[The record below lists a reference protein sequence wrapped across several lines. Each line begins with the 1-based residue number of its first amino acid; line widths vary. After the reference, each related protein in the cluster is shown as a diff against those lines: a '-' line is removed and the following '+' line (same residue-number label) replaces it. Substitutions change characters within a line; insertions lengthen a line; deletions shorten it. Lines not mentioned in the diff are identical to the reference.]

1 MKPSGLLVLPNL
13 SPPHH
18 HTDKELAFLFLFVFF
33 SPFFTTWYLELKKYK
48 DSLDLCCSSDA
59 FLNA

>member
-18 HTDKELAFLFLFVFF
+18 HIDKEFAFLFLFSFF
-33 SPFFTTWYLELKKYK
+33 SLFKNLIFGIKEIQGQ
-48 DSLDLCCSSDA
+48 S
-59 FLNA
+59 